1 VIFEEF
7 VPDFDRIPA
16 PEIELPEHDSIPLIV
31 RRGLYKIDKN
41 NDIIGSILNH
51 TVWQLSDLLINPQII
66 VQKSTE
72 IGIERLQIANMKSIA
87 FSINPFSYVM
97 AEENNKQPNCVQKKL
112 QGSSKFP
119 AEKLK
124 RVIIM
129 KQDPIMKF
137 DVDVKNLYKTS
148 DDKLGQNKLSKNKF
162 SISLKNL
169 LFEEEKCSNPEKKSR
184 RKK

>member
-1 VIFEEF
+1 MIFEEF
-7 VPDFDRIPA
+7 VPDFDQIPA

-87 FSINPFSYVM
+87 FSTAFFINPFSYVM
-97 AEENNKQPNCVQKKL
+97 AEKNNKQPNCVQKKL
-112 QGSSKFP
+112 QES
-119 AEKLK
+119 
-124 RVIIM
+124 
-129 KQDPIMKF
+129 
-137 DVDVKNLYKTS
+137 
-148 DDKLGQNKLSKNKF
+148 
-162 SISLKNL
+162 
-169 LFEEEKCSNPEKKSR
+169 
-184 RKK
+184 

>member
-1 VIFEEF
+1 M
-7 VPDFDRIPA
+7 
-16 PEIELPEHDSIPLIV
+16 
-31 RRGLYKIDKN
+31 
-41 NDIIGSILNH
+41 NH

-87 FSINPFSYVM
+87 FSTAFFINPFSYVM
-97 AEENNKQPNCVQKKL
+97 AEKNNKQPNCVQKKL

-148 DDKLGQNKLSKNKF
+148 DDKLGQNK
-162 SISLKNL
+162 
-169 LFEEEKCSNPEKKSR
+169 
-184 RKK
+184 